1 MDTAT
6 IKTIEESLVL
16 EKKRLEE
23 QLNQFAPK
31 EGADAYEVNFPQ
43 VGDKDDE
50 NAAEVDTYSTNLALE
65 RTLRTAL
72 RDIESALKR
81 IQNGTYGFCKY
92 CDKEI
97 DMKRLVARPVS
108 SACIECKKRL
118 TQEM

>member
-1 MDTAT
+1 MDAT
-6 IKTIEESLVL
+6 TLKTIEENLTA
-16 EKKRLEE
+16 EKKQLEE
-23 QLNQFAPK
+23 QLSQFVPK
-31 EGADAYEVNFPQ
+31 EGAEAYEANFQQ

-65 RTLRTAL
+65 RTLRTAV

-97 DMKRLVARPVS
+97 DMKRLIARPVS